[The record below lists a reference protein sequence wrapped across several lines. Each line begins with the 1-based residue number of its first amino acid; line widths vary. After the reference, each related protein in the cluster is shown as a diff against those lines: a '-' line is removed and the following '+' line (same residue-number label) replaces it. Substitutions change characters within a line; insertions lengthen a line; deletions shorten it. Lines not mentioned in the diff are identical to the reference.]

1 MHILNYILNMC
12 NIYQT
17 YEQLVH
23 IPKICLTNDFGYYR
37 YIPHVYGNV
46 TGTNISQKS
55 FVRDILGI

>member
-1 MHILNYILNMC
+1 MKTGHV
-12 NIYQT
+12 IYQT
-17 YEQLVH
+17 YLKNLLVYTRH
-23 IPKICLTNDFGYYR
+23 MNNWFEGYYR

>member
-1 MHILNYILNMC
+1 MHILHYILNMY

-17 YEQLVH
+17 YDQLVH
-23 IPKICLTNDFGYYR
+23 IPKISFGYYR

-55 FVRDILGI
+55 FVRDISDI